1 MRRNRKSFVIRAV
14 ALAVVVSAV
23 IPATAL
29 ASWNVKD
36 DKSHGYL
43 KNIESYTNSIL
54 EYYKKHGQNGSAVV
68 GVISEHSWPAGQ
80 QLAKVDEGFGISVSC
95 GDAGRSLTASAIKAR
110 LRTGFSVPAGA
121 TNEQITNAQA
131 EICGAI
137 RVLSNIRYNES
148 VELVSVTLPAIKQRY
163 EQNVLKDI
171 KDHQNGNRGFNSA
184 GSHQVTLQS
193 AQLEFDMAVTAFR
206 ERQSQY
212 EQYAGLL
219 TSYNDS
225 LGRRVVNG
233 GGTGDDSAG
242 GLWQDI
248 VKSLVG
254 GSVIQAALKVR

>member
-1 MRRNRKSFVIRAV
+1 MSRNRKSFVIRAV

-29 ASWNVKD
+29 AAWNVRD
-36 DKSHGYL
+36 DKSHNYL
-43 KNIESYTNSIL
+43 KNIQNYTKAVRD
-54 EYYKKHGQNGSAVV
+54 YYDAHGQNGSPVTRS
-68 GVISEHSWPAGQ
+68 ISDYSWPVGQ

-95 GDAGRSLTASAIKAR
+95 GEAGRSLTASAVRAR
-110 LRTGFSVPAGA
+110 LSTGFSLPAGA

-137 RVLSNIRYNES
+137 RVLTNIRYNES
-148 VELVSVTLPAIKQRY
+148 VELVSTTLPGIKRRY
-163 EQNVLKDI
+163 EDSVLADI
-171 KDHQNGNRGFNSA
+171 RKNGNRGFSSA
-184 GSHQVTLQS
+184 GAHQVTLQA
-193 AQLEFDMAVTAFR
+193 AQLEFDMAIATFR

-219 TSYNDS
+219 SSYNDA

-233 GGTGDDSAG
+233 GGTGDDPAG

-254 GSVIQAALKVR
+254 GSVIQAALKIH

>member
-1 MRRNRKSFVIRAV
+1 MSRNRKSFVIRAV

-29 ASWNVKD
+29 AAWNVRD
-36 DKSHGYL
+36 DKSHNYL
-43 KNIESYTNSIL
+43 KNIQNYTKAVRD
-54 EYYKKHGQNGSAVV
+54 YYDDHGQNGSPVTRS
-68 GVISEHSWPAGQ
+68 ISDYSWPVGQ

-95 GDAGRSLTASAIKAR
+95 GEAGRSLTASAVRAR
-110 LRTGFSVPAGA
+110 LSTGFSLPAGA

-137 RVLSNIRYNES
+137 RVLANIRYNES
-148 VELVSVTLPAIKQRY
+148 VELVSSTLPGIKRRY
-163 EQNVLKDI
+163 EDSVLADI
-171 KDHQNGNRGFNSA
+171 RKNGNRGFSSA
-184 GSHQVTLQS
+184 GAHQVTLQA
-193 AQLEFDMAVTAFR
+193 AQLEFDMAIATFR

-219 TSYNDS
+219 SSYNDA

-233 GGTGDDSAG
+233 GGTGDDPAG

-248 VKSLVG
+248 FKSLIG